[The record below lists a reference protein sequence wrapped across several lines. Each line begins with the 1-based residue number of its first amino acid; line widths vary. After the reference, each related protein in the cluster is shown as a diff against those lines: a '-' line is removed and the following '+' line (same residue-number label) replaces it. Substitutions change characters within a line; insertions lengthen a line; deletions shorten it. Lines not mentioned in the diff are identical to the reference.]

1 MPNRAQETSESAPD
15 FLLDITAEVCPLT
28 FVRTKLLIERMAP
41 GQTADVLLK
50 GAEPLAN
57 VPRAVAD
64 QGHTV
69 LALAPLPG
77 TDDAHRLRLRKEP
90 PRQARQPG

>member
-1 MPNRAQETSESAPD
+1 MPNRAQETPENAPD

-57 VPRAVAD
+57 VPRAVTD

-69 LALAPLPG
+69 LALAPRSG
-77 TDDAHRLRLRKEP
+77 HDDVHRLRLRKEP
-90 PRQARQPG
+90 PRQAKRPG

>member
-15 FLLDITAEVCPLT
+15 FFLDITAEVCPLT
-28 FVRTKLLIERMAP
+28 FVRTKLLIERMAA

-69 LALAPLPG
+69 LALVPVSG
-77 TDDAHRLRLRKEP
+77 QNDTHRLRLRKER
-90 PRQARQPG
+90 PRQAKPSG